1 MFSYAPWWK
10 WKGEDGL
17 LLDRLSSVHTEKI
30 WYKGFIAVLDTYI
43 YDKLLAP
50 MTPND
55 THQRVCGSVTQ
66 NNPIFYVRRL
76 LCYYPEAFLYQN
88 MQKISRINTRNTSIN
103 VWIFPLMQEVQEI
116 YMQTC

>member
-1 MFSYAPWWK
+1 MY
-10 WKGEDGL
+10 DTI
-17 LLDRLSSVHTEKI
+17 DRLSSVHTEKI

-50 MTPND
+50 MTLND
-55 THQRVCGSVTQ
+55 THQRLCGSVTQ
-66 NNPIFYVRRL
+66 NNPYFLCTQVII
-76 LCYYPEAFLYQN
+76 CYYPEAFLYQN